1 MIVVKY
7 IGRLGNNL
15 FQYCLGRIMATEL
28 GFDLIAEPI
37 EGFPNAISWKQ
48 SRDSYLFR
56 KRVLLKGHR
65 LNLAAILADR
75 RRRRIAL
82 KGFFQR
88 YEYYRPYKELIRAD
102 WLGPEIPPR
111 FPDDELTIS
120 IRAGDIWQQ
129 QTQRWIHPDYVALPF
144 SFYERILERGNWN
157 KVHVISEDRDDPMA
171 QKIATRYEA
180 EVYSGSV
187 LSDFTLLRSSS
198 NIVLS
203 VSTFSWWAAWLSN
216 ARRVFVPRVGLF
228 DPAVRPDVDLQVD
241 DEDRYENVAVNSFP
255 VWEGSEEQRRLLLEM

>member
-15 FQYCLGRIMATEL
+15 FQYCLGRILATEL

-37 EGFPNAISWKQ
+37 EGFPNATSWKQ
-48 SRDSYLFR
+48 SRDSHFFR

-65 LNLAAILADR
+65 LDLAAMLADDR
-75 RRRRIAL
+75 RRRITL

-88 YEYYRPYKELIRAD
+88 YEYYRSYKKQIRRD
-102 WLGPEIPPR
+102 WLGPEIPLQ

-120 IRAGDIWQQ
+120 IRAGDIWQK

-144 SFYERILERGNWN
+144 SFYEKILEQGNWN
-157 KVHVISEDRDDPMA
+157 KVHVVSEDRDDPMA
-171 QKIATRYEA
+171 QKIANRYGA

-187 LSDFTLLRSSS
+187 LSDFNLLRSSS
-198 NIVLS
+198 NVVLS
-203 VSTFSWWAAWLSN
+203 VSTFSWWAAWLSS
-216 ARRVFVPRVGLF
+216 AKRVFAPCVGLF
-228 DPAVRPDVDLQVD
+228 DPAIRPDVDLQVG
-241 DEDRYENVAVNSFP
+241 DEDRYKYVAVDSFP